1 MNFGSK
7 FGRCEKLETIFSN
20 LSFEQKVF
28 GKRLHNLVQK
38 QKLIK
43 QLNILFSIS
52 LLSPFESF
60 LIFVLYFIFENDE
73 LGCLHVRLKIRV
85 LKRNFLNF
93 R

>member
-60 LIFVLYFIFENDE
+60 LIFVLYFIFEND
-73 LGCLHVRLKIRV
+73 VIRLSSCQTQ
-85 LKRNFLNF
+85 NSGS
-93 R
+93 

>member
-38 QKLIK
+38 HKLIK

-52 LLSPFESF
+52 LLSPYESFLF
-60 LIFVLYFIFENDE
+60 LIFVLYFIFEND
-73 LGCLHVRLKIRV
+73 VIRLSSCQTQ
-85 LKRNFLNF
+85 NSGS
-93 R
+93 

>member
-60 LIFVLYFIFENDE
+60 LLFNFCSLFYF
-73 LGCLHVRLKIRV
+73 
-85 LKRNFLNF
+85 
-93 R
+93 